1 MDISEIHDL
10 VSDDLA
16 KINDLINQS
25 LASEVPL
32 IGQLS
37 SYIIRAG
44 GKRIRPTLVALVS
57 KAQNYQGDHHINVGT
72 FIEFIHTATLLHD
85 DVVDASNLRRGQD
98 TANKVWGDEAS
109 VLVGDFLYSRAFEMM
124 VELDDMRVMGIMAN
138 ATNKIA
144 EGEVM
149 QLLNSHNIKVT
160 EEQYLNVVQ
169 HKTAKLFAAAASS
182 SALVCGA
189 DNNIELCFSNYGK
202 NLGIAFQVADDVMD
216 FMSESSDI
224 GKNIGDDIAEGKP
237 TLPLIHAIKNS
248 SGRDRTLITEA
259 IKNGSLDEVD
269 EIISVL
275 HRTGAIEY
283 CFKVARKYSNLA
295 QSSLSSLDSSIFK
308 DALISLAEFSVER
321 KF

>member
-1 MDISEIHDL
+1 
-10 VSDDLA
+10 
-16 KINDLINQS
+16 
-25 LASEVPL
+25 
-32 IGQLS
+32 
-37 SYIIRAG
+37 
-44 GKRIRPTLVALVS
+44 
-57 KAQNYQGDHHINVGT
+57 
-72 FIEFIHTATLLHD
+72 
-85 DVVDASNLRRGQD
+85 
-98 TANKVWGDEAS
+98 
-109 VLVGDFLYSRAFEMM
+109 
-124 VELDDMRVMGIMAN
+124 
-138 ATNKIA
+138 
-144 EGEVM
+144 
-149 QLLNSHNIKVT
+149 
-160 EEQYLNVVQ
+160 
-169 HKTAKLFAAAASS
+169 
-182 SALVCGA
+182 
-189 DNNIELCFSNYGK
+189 
-202 NLGIAFQVADDVMD
+202 MD